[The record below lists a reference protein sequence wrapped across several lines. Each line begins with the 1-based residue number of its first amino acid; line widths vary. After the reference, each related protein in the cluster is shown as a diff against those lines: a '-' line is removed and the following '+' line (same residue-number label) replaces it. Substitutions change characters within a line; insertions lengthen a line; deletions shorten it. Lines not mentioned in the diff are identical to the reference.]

1 MSEANA
7 RLAWTALLVWAC
19 GLLALGA
26 QLPGYSQAVHPVA
39 MAGARGVPGA
49 GLFNAMVFVLPGAL
63 VALVAWR
70 LRAVL
75 PAGAG
80 IVSRIGVALVL
91 LSALA
96 FAAQGVLPLDPA
108 DPDGVATALH
118 ATAWSAWW
126 IAFTAGGAAL
136 AFAMRDWRGPM
147 LASLAAVLATAPL
160 AGVLLPGG
168 IAQRV
173 AFACWFAGIA
183 WIASRRLSRGAV

>member
-1 MSEANA
+1 ALRAVAGAGVPDRTRLRRGRRGCVPMGGCMSEANA

-80 IVSRIGVALVL
+80 
-91 LSALA
+91 
-96 FAAQGVLPLDPA
+96 
-108 DPDGVATALH
+108 
-118 ATAWSAWW
+118 
-126 IAFTAGGAAL
+126 
-136 AFAMRDWRGPM
+136 
-147 LASLAAVLATAPL
+147 
-160 AGVLLPGG
+160 
-168 IAQRV
+168 
-173 AFACWFAGIA
+173 
-183 WIASRRLSRGAV
+183 